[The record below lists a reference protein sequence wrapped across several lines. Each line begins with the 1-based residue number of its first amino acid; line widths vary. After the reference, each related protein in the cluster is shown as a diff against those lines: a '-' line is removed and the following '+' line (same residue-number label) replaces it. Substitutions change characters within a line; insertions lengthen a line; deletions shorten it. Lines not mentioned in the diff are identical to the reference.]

1 MTRDIFLAQGL
12 RTPFSRID
20 GALAARDAVEL
31 SVPVVRAMSARLASG
46 ALPDFVVWGSVVP
59 NLGWS
64 NIAREIWLDAKL
76 DPRVP
81 AYSVVL
87 ACASSVTA
95 AVAAAGMLSEG
106 VRDLAMVGGVE
117 SMSRVQIGLNQK
129 LSDWLR
135 HFVQA
140 RALGARLETFKEL
153 RWKDIRIHIP
163 AVVNRT
169 TGKSMGEHTEE
180 TAKAWRISREA
191 QDAWALAGHRRV
203 IAARDRGFFD
213 DLIVPV
219 GEVRHDTIPRAD
231 TSMEK
236 LAKLPP
242 AFDRTSGQG
251 TLTAGNSSPL
261 TDGAASVWVA
271 TGAGL
276 GRLPAGTP
284 FARLVDFE
292 ITSVDLADEGLLMAP
307 SYAIPRLFARQ
318 GLRYDDIQLWEI
330 HEAFAAQVLAN
341 VAALEDR
348 AWIERRT
355 GIVRDFGPFP
365 WDRVNPNGSSIA
377 IGHPFAATG
386 ARDLSQCVKELFSL
400 PGGSRAVV
408 SVCADGGQGV
418 VALLERP

>member
-1 MTRDIFLAQGL
+1 MQDNYIAAGV

-20 GALAARDAVEL
+20 GALATHDAVEL
-31 SVPVVRAMSARLASG
+31 SVPVVQVMSARLRPST
-46 ALPDFVVWGSVVP
+46 LPDFVVWGSVVP

-95 AVAAAGMLSEG
+95 AVAAGGMLREG
-106 VRDLAMVGGVE
+106 QRDLALVGGVE
-117 SMSRVQIGLNQK
+117 SMSRVQIGLDQK
-129 LSDWLR
+129 FSDWLR
-135 HFVQA
+135 HFLQA
-140 RALGARLETFKEL
+140 RALGAKLETFGEL
-153 RWKDIRIHIP
+153 RWKNIRIHIP

-169 TGKSMGEHTEE
+169 TGKCMGEHTEE
-180 TAKAWRISREA
+180 TAKEWGISREA
-191 QDAWALAGHRRV
+191 QDKWALKGHRRV

-213 DLIVPV
+213 DLIIPV
-219 GEVRHDTIPRAD
+219 GPAVHDTIPRAD

-242 AFDRTSGQG
+242 AFDKTSGQG

-271 TGAGL
+271 TEAGL
-276 GRLPAGTP
+276 RRLPDGTP
-284 FARLVDFE
+284 YARLVDFE

-307 SYAIPRLFARQ
+307 SYSIPRLFERHN
-318 GLRYDDIQLWEI
+318 LRYADIDLWEI

-341 VAALEDR
+341 VAALEDKS
-348 AWIERRT
+348 WIKRRT
-355 GIVRDFGPFP
+355 GIERDFGPFP
-365 WDRVNPNGSSIA
+365 WERVNPNGSSIA

-386 ARDLSQCVKELFSL
+386 ARDLSQCVKELFAM
-400 PGGSRAVV
+400 PKGSRAVV

-418 VALLERP
+418 VTLLERP

>member
-1 MTRDIFLAQGL
+1 MQDIFIAPGL

-20 GALAARDAVEL
+20 GALAAHDAIEL
-31 SVPVVRAMSARLASG
+31 SVPVVQAMSARLSAG
-46 ALPDFVVWGSVVP
+46 TLPDFVIWGSVVP

-87 ACASSVTA
+87 ACASSITA
-95 AVAAAGMLSEG
+95 AIAAAGMLREG
-106 VRDLAMVGGVE
+106 VRDLGLVGGVE

-129 LSDWLR
+129 FSDWLR
-135 HFVQA
+135 HFLQA
-140 RALGARLETFKEL
+140 RSLGAKLDSFTEL
-153 RWKDIRIHIP
+153 RWNEIRLHIP

-180 TAKAWRISREA
+180 TAKEWRIARTA
-191 QDAWALAGHRRV
+191 QDEWALTGHRRV
-203 IAARDRGFFD
+203 IAARERGFFD

-219 GEVRHDTIPRAD
+219 GEADHDTIPRAD

-236 LAKLPP
+236 LARLPP
-242 AFDRTSGQG
+242 AFDKMSGQG

-261 TDGAASVWVA
+261 TDGAAAVWAA
-271 TGAGL
+271 TRTGL
-276 GRLPAGTP
+276 GRLPEGTP

-292 ITSVDLADEGLLMAP
+292 ITSIDLTDEGLLMAP
-307 SYAIPRLFARQ
+307 SYAIPRLFERH
-318 GLRYDDIQLWEI
+318 GLRYDDIALWEI

-341 VAALEDR
+341 VAALEDK
-348 AWIERRT
+348 AWIKRRT
-355 GIVRDFGPFP
+355 GIEHDFGPFP

-386 ARDLSQCVKELFSL
+386 ARDLSQCVKELFAL
-400 PGGSRAVV
+400 RTGSRAVV

-418 VALLERP
+418 VALLERM